1 MILPLQTYLVR
12 KKSAKTVAKTVSH
25 ALQHA
30 DVPFTI
36 GRDACFGMV
45 LYPGAELNYVV
56 GGDEYTWSNDR
67 GDLPAW
73 DSVAGRDPK
82 VTATQMQQSWNFGE
96 TCRILQEARDA
107 VVDDAGVEHALHTFR
122 SYVQDRGQVPSSLAI
137 DNVLRLG
144 NGLGA
149 FLLDGGDSLSS
160 SAQEG
165 GGGGGGG
172 SKGGGDAPVK
182 KKKKRTKPPNMP
194 MEIWIQKE
202 AKHRQQEKDALAAKQ
217 RALAEIKQRR
227 DTIEGLL
234 KLKASEVEKA
244 QREAHAARHQQFA
257 QEADQ
262 MRANLALLRAQ
273 VETAEQ
279 ERDRQEAVIVEGDVR
294 CPITCEVMKDPV
306 TMIMSGMTYEREP
319 ITEWIAAGNLTD
331 PCTRMP
337 IGDAP
342 YFVENVA
349 LRGLCRKYAE
359 ANPDM

>member
-1 MILPLQTYLVR
+1 MQPLADLVR

-56 GGDEYTWSNDR
+56 GGDEYTWSKR
-67 GDLPAW
+67 PRRPCLPGTAW
-73 DSVAGRDPK
+73 LD
-82 VTATQMQQSWNFGE
+82 ATQRSPPLRCSRVG
-96 TCRILQEARDA
+96 TSGRRADIL
-107 VVDDAGVEHALHTFR
+107 AGSPATPWWMTLEWSTRCTPFR